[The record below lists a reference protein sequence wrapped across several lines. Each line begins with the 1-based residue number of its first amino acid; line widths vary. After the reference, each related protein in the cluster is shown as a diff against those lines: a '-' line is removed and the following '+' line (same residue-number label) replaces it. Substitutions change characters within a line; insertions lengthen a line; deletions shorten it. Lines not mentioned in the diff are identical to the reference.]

1 MEYNPGCFVQGGAKD
16 RCRLEAP
23 ERGDVFDHG
32 NFDATD
38 TVELQISFGSLARG
52 RHFRRIAAS
61 NFLGERFDV
70 AGNLC
75 AG

>member
-23 ERGDVFDHG
+23 ERGDVLDHG

-38 TVELQISFGSLARG
+38 AVKLQLSFGGLARE
-52 RHFRRIAAS
+52 RH
-61 NFLGERFDV
+61 G
-70 AGNLC
+70 
-75 AG
+75 